1 MTSDVRIVLSLVIVA
16 SATLAIPPALA
27 QQDYPARSIRVI
39 YPFAVGSGNDGMA
52 RLLSQRL
59 TEAWGQPA
67 AVENRVGAGGT
78 VAAELVA
85 KSVPDGYTL
94 LFSTASLAVNA
105 TLFPKLPVDHLAPVS
120 QINSAGIAIVVHP
133 SVPARNLTELL
144 ALAKTR
150 PDALNFGSNG
160 TGTTSHLA
168 IAWLQQA
175 AGVRFTHV
183 PYKGSTPAL
192 AAILGGEVALATPDG
207 ACWLAPY
214 VAAGKL
220 RAIAVTTLSRSKAM
234 SELPT
239 VASMFPGFDVDN
251 WLGLFAPA
259 GTPPA
264 IISKL
269 HGEVAKSLQ
278 HPAAQ
283 KLVQQCPEDLR
294 FVGSTPAEF
303 TMHFRREID
312 KYAKIIRAAGI
323 KPEV

>member
-1 MTSDVRIVLSLVIVA
+1 MTSDVRIVLSLVTVA
-16 SATLAIPPALA
+16 SATIAIPPVLA
-27 QQDYPARSIRVI
+27 QQDYPARPIRVI
-39 YPFAVGSGNDGMA
+39 YPFAAGSGNDGMA

-67 AVENRVGAGGT
+67 TVENRVGAGGT

-85 KSVPDGYTL
+85 KSAPDGYTL

-120 QINSAGIAIVVHP
+120 QINSDGIAIVVHP

-183 PYKGSTPAL
+183 PYKGTSPAL
-192 AAILGGEVALATPDG
+192 AAILGGEVAMATPYG

-220 RAIAVTTLSRSKAM
+220 RGIAVTTLSRSKVM

-269 HGEVAKSLQ
+269 HGEVAKALQ

-283 KLVQQCPEDLR
+283 KLVQQCADLR

-303 TMHFRREID
+303 TTHFRREID
-312 KYAKIIRAAGI
+312 KYAKIIKAAGI
-323 KPEV
+323 KPEG